1 MSGATFGRKGA
12 AQDAD
17 LAARRAAFLAEERA
31 RAQSANA
38 ERRDADDGLPRTPLS
53 ERRYGPEK
61 TAGVAYLL
69 WFFLG
74 GLSAH
79 RFYLGFHTSAIVQLI
94 MTPIAYAMM
103 IAKSPAG
110 VVLLVAAGLWILV
123 DAFFIPGMVRKAN
136 ARGRGE
142 AVASVFA

>member
-17 LAARRAAFLAEERA
+17 LVARRAAFLAEERA

-38 ERRDADDGLPRTPLS
+38 DRREVDDDLPRAPLA
-53 ERRYGPEK
+53 ERRYAPEK

-74 GLSAH
+74 GVSAH
-79 RFYLGFHTSAIVQLI
+79 RFYLGFHASAIVQLI
-94 MTPIAYAMM
+94 MTPTAYAMM

-110 VVLLVAAGLWILV
+110 VVLLVVAGIWILV
-123 DAFFIPGMVRKAN
+123 DAAFIPGMVNKAN
-136 ARGRGE
+136 ARGRGD